1 MGEAV
6 RRLILA
12 AAVAALL
19 TGCGG
24 GPPTVQGSIA
34 DLMTRAKD
42 GCGDTEQIDLTSA
55 AGTILASQ
63 QVTFIQSDGWC
74 ALPFSFSS
82 VPSLPSYGIRVIGL
96 GSGTVWLTPAQA
108 RQFVNL
114 WIGPGFTLSR
124 Y

>member
-1 MGEAV
+1 M

-19 TGCGG
+19 AGCGA
-24 GPPTVQGSIA
+24 GPSTVQGSIA
-34 DLMTRAKD
+34 DLMTHAKD
-42 GCGDTEQIDLTSA
+42 GCGGTEQIVLTNT
-55 AGTILASQ
+55 AGTILDRQ
-63 QVTFIQSDGWC
+63 QVTFIKSGGWC

-82 VPSLPSYGIRVIGL
+82 VPSLPSYGIRVMGV
-96 GSGTVWLTPAQA
+96 GVGTVWLTPAQA

>member
-1 MGEAV
+1 M

-12 AAVAALL
+12 ATAAALL
-19 TGCGG
+19 TGCG

-34 DLMTRAKD
+34 DLMTPAED
-42 GCGDTEQIDLTSA
+42 GCGDTESIGLTSP
-55 AGTILASQ
+55 AGAILASQ
-63 QVTFIQSDGWC
+63 QVTSIESDGWC
-74 ALPFSFSS
+74 VLPFAFSG

-96 GSGTVWLTPAQA
+96 GGGTVWLTPAQA

>member
-1 MGEAV
+1 V

-12 AAVAALL
+12 AAVAALV

-24 GPPTVQGSIA
+24 GPSTVQGSIA
-34 DLMTRAKD
+34 DLMTRAND
-42 GCGDTEQIDLTSA
+42 GCGGTEQIVLTNA

-63 QVTFIQSDGWC
+63 QVTFIKSGGWC

-82 VPSLPSYGIRVIGL
+82 VPSLPRYGIRVMGVVV
-96 GSGTVWLTPAQA
+96 GAVWLTPAQA
-108 RQFVNL
+108 QQFVNL
-114 WIGPGFTLSR
+114 WIGPGRTLSR